1 MKIRRI
7 SRYSDRIYEAALEL
21 LPQLNPDL
29 PLPSKDDFRKFLKSE
44 STHFFIAEAEGRKI
58 AGMLTLIKYIIP
70 TGPRF
75 WIEDV
80 VVDQSHRGKGIGR
93 DMMLQVISYA
103 AAIGAKS
110 IDLTSRPFRK
120 AANKLYLD
128 LGFKLRET
136 NAYRYFIK

>member
-7 SRYSDRIYEAALEL
+7 SRYSDRVYEAALKL
-21 LPQLNPDL
+21 LPQLNPEP
-29 PLPSKDDFRKFLKSE
+29 PLPSKDDFRRFLKSE
-44 STHFFIAEAEGRKI
+44 STHFFIAETEDKNI
-58 AGMLTLIKYIIP
+58 AGMLTLISYIIP
-70 TGPRF
+70 TGPKF

-80 VVDQSHRGKGIGR
+80 VVDESQRGKGIGR
-93 DMMLQVISYA
+93 DMMLLVIDYA

-110 IDLTSRPFRK
+110 VDLTSRPFRK

-128 LGFKLRET
+128 LGFELRET